1 MNILILFIG
10 GIISLTYFMSFVWEM
25 KQEKKRKEDELMDDK
40 NYYTR
45 NLLPKP
51 KKHYQKRIKN
61 YNWKNEKSNN

>member
-1 MNILILFIG
+1 MNIIILIIG
-10 GIISLTYFMSFVWEM
+10 VSILLTYFMSLVWEM
-25 KQEKKRKEDELMDDK
+25 KQEKNRKHDELMDDK

-61 YNWKNEKSNN
+61 YNWKNEK